1 MLLHSVMLGAFYN
14 FGQKLGPIL
23 TWVFILLMVVVFSY
37 AMIKYVFSAP
47 AADTNTNN
55 RTDLNNSSNRTDRV
69 A

>member
-1 MLLHSVMLGAFYN
+1 MLLQSMLLGAFYD

-23 TWVFILLMVVVFSY
+23 TWVFILLMVLVFSY

-47 AADTNTNN
+47 PADP
-55 RTDLNNSSNRTDRV
+55 NNSNRADANTSNRTDRV